1 MAGISNFTIEKV
13 VNEIDDD
20 LKANFVGV
28 FLSNHTFKFL
38 DFSHLVKEKSAPY
51 PFMIMNTDRSGQ
63 KGEHWWSFL
72 EVSSKEEIFLFDS
85 FGFIGLKE
93 FIIDNGRKL
102 IDKFFFG
109 LEKINKK
116 DKRINLT
123 YLQFDLGSYKRV
135 NRKLLTPKA
144 QDFFHTLNEF
154 AKIHER
160 KVVNVYMVGNQLQDL
175 QSDTCGSFQLYF
187 YTNLFNIKTLNMKTL
202 ETLLNE
208 IFVLNISENERRVEH
223 KNST

>member
-1 MAGISNFTIEKV
+1 MANFTIEKV

-28 FLSNHTFKFL
+28 FPSNHKFL
-38 DFSHLVKEKSAPY
+38 NFNHLVKEKSALY

-63 KGEHWWSFL
+63 KGTHWWSFL

-93 FIIDNGRKL
+93 FIIDNDRKL
-102 IDKFFFG
+102 IDKFFYG

-123 YLQFDLGSYKRV
+123 YVQFDLESFKRI
-135 NRKLLTPKA
+135 NRRYLTSTA
-144 QDFFHTLNEF
+144 QDFFRTLNEF
-154 AKIHER
+154 AKVHKR
-160 KVVNVYMVGNQLQDL
+160 KVVNVYMVDDQLQD
-175 QSDTCGSFQLYF
+175 
-187 YTNLFNIKTLNMKTL
+187 
-202 ETLLNE
+202 
-208 IFVLNISENERRVEH
+208 
-223 KNST
+223 